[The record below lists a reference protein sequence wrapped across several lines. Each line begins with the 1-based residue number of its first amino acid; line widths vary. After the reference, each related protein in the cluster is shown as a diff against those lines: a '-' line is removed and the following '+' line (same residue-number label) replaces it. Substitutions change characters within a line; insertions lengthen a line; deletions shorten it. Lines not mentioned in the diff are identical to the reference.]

1 MGESVKGG
9 RNILRFPLLCGM
21 EPFSFSASCYCEY
34 LVICYLKS
42 LPSPLNILQGKI
54 RCIAHLLAKSISL
67 EMKQLL
73 GCALWLNGC
82 HNDRSDDSMLLAKG
96 HDLPT
101 RRNHHRPIPG
111 AHRRSA
117 VIRQLLNLKMILKQ
131 TQSSKNRTTLHQK
144 TTCALQPKF
153 WVHHQGGLALVMIA
167 GDASWAFSCDLLGFK
182 NANITGS
189 LFSNKKTIFCFKND

>member
-1 MGESVKGG
+1 MDCFPKTANFFQSLTAAFFVGNSEYPRIKIINCVELIGESVKCC

-21 EPFSFSASCYCEY
+21 EPFSFFASCCCEY

-54 RCIAHLLAKSISL
+54 RCIAHLLAKLLSF

-73 GCALWLNGC
+73 ECALWLNGC
-82 HNDRSDDSMLLAKG
+82 HNVRSDDNMLLAKG
-96 HDLPT
+96 HDLLT

-117 VIRQLLNLKMILKQ
+117 VTRQLLNLKIMMILKQ
-131 TQSSKNRTTLHQK
+131 TQS
-144 TTCALQPKF
+144 
-153 WVHHQGGLALVMIA
+153 
-167 GDASWAFSCDLLGFK
+167 
-182 NANITGS
+182 
-189 LFSNKKTIFCFKND
+189 